1 MENSRAP
8 HAAIAGSAYAELGAG
23 HVVFFE
29 KEDVFVETVT
39 AFLVPVGV

>member
-29 KEDVFVETVT
+29 EDEFVETVT
-39 AFLVPVGV
+39 DFLVPVGV